1 MKNSSSYK
9 WYRPISVIGCAAI
22 VIVGCTSIPPPTEQ
36 IAVAKSALASA
47 ASAGGSEYAS
57 VEMSA
62 AQEKLDRAH
71 KAMEKEDYE
80 NARWLAEQA
89 QADAR
94 LAEKKAQSA
103 KAQKAASVIQN
114 DIRVLREE
122 INRKS
127 K

>member
-9 WYRPISVIGCAAI
+9 WYRPISVIGCAAV
-22 VIVGCTSIPPPTEQ
+22 VIVGCASVPPPTEQ

-47 ASAGGSEYAS
+47 ASAGGNEFAS
-57 VEMSA
+57 VEMRA

-71 KAMEKEDYE
+71 QAMDKEDFE

-89 QADAR
+89 QTDAR

-103 KAQKAASVIQN
+103 KAQKAVSVIQD

>member
-1 MKNSSSYK
+1 MKNYSSYK

-22 VIVGCTSIPPPTEQ
+22 VIVGCASIPPPTEQ

-57 VEMSA
+57 VEMAS
-62 AQEKLDRAH
+62 AQEKLDRAQ

-103 KAQKAASVIQN
+103 KAQKAANVIQD

>member
-1 MKNSSSYK
+1 MKNYSSYK

-22 VIVGCTSIPPPTEQ
+22 VIVGCASIPPPTEQ

-71 KAMEKEDYE
+71 QAIKKEDYE

-103 KAQKAASVIQN
+103 KAQKAANVIQD